1 MSPRDRLPSLLLLAA
16 VVLLLAP
23 ACKRQH
29 HAVDQIPELPYPSC
43 PPGVDMT
50 PSVLVDRKLRS
61 GHTDTRQP
69 IVEHYRIEKR
79 GCLVAAVVRQEWPLQ
94 IADVEVLY
102 DEQLT
107 PLRIW
112 RRQTVPGSR
121 RPDGSPD
128 LKRFDLRT
136 PHVTV
141 KHKDDKGAVDFEEL
155 RGPGKPAA
163 LIGPGR
169 GLLSVWIRKA
179 ALRPGEKVR
188 EIALD
193 FRGVEKIAPVT
204 LQRHPDR
211 HVDWLGRSA
220 RVYTVLG
227 REAVFTDDE
236 GFVLGDLAGLVL
248 DEKAPGPAPRPMS
261 TFEPPDPVHTPLLST
276 ASRR

>member
-1 MSPRDRLPSLLLLAA
+1 MPPRDRATAPLLIAA
-16 VVLLLAP
+16 ALLLLAP

-61 GHTDTRQP
+61 GQADTRQP
-69 IVEHYRIEKR
+69 IVERYRVEKR
-79 GCLVAAVVRQEWPLQ
+79 GCLVAAITRQEWPMQ

-102 DEQLT
+102 QEDLT

-112 RRQTVPGSR
+112 RRQTVPGSK

-128 LKRFDLRT
+128 FKRFDLRT
-136 PHVTV
+136 PQITV
-141 KHKDDKGAVDFEEL
+141 KHRSDQGAVDFEEL
-155 RGPGKPAA
+155 RGPGKPVA

-169 GLLSVWIRKA
+169 GLLSLWIRRA
-179 ALRPGEKVR
+179 RLQPGQKIR

-193 FRGVEKIAPVT
+193 FRGVEKVAAVT

-211 HVDWLGRSA
+211 HLDWLGRTA
-220 RVYTVLG
+220 QVYTVLG
-227 REAVFTDDE
+227 REAVFTDDD

-248 DEKAPGPAPRPMS
+248 DEKAPGPSPKPMS
-261 TFEPPDPVHTPLLST
+261 TFEPPDPEHTP
-276 ASRR
+276 

>member
-1 MSPRDRLPSLLLLAA
+1 MSLRDRPLTVLLLAA
-16 VVLLLAP
+16 AALLLAP

-29 HAVDQIPELPYPSC
+29 YTVERIPELPYPSC

-50 PSVLVDRKLRS
+50 PTVLMDRKLRS
-61 GHTDTRQP
+61 GHTDTRLP
-69 IVEHYRIEKR
+69 IVERYRIEKR

-94 IADVEVLY
+94 IADVEVIY
-102 DEQLT
+102 DEQLL

-112 RRQTVPGSR
+112 RRQTVPGSK

-128 LKRFDLRT
+128 FKRFDLRT
-136 PHVTV
+136 PQITV
-141 KHKDDKGAVDFEEL
+141 KHKNDKGEVDLEEI
-155 RGPGKPAA
+155 RGPGKPVA

-169 GLLSVWIRKA
+169 GLLSLWIRKA
-179 ALRPGEKVR
+179 KLNPGEKVR
-188 EIALD
+188 ELAFD

-211 HVDWLGRSA
+211 SIDWLGGVA
-220 RVYTVLG
+220 QVYTVLG
-227 REAVFTDDE
+227 REAVFTDRE

-261 TFEPPDPVHTPLLST
+261 TFEPPDPVHTP
-276 ASRR
+276 